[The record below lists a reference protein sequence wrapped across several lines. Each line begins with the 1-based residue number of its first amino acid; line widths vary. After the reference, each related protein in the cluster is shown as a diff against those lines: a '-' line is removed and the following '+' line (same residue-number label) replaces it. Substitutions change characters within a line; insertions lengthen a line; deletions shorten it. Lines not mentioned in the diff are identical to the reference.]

1 MKSLNTLF
9 KKYNGKLTIEQISE
23 GIYFCIENATNI
35 FADAYILI
43 KLNRFPRALSLLL
56 IAIQEAGKV
65 SILKNMSM
73 IPSKNQ
79 KLWKKEWNNF
89 RKHETK
95 DFLGHDIKTSS
106 ELSDSPGEY
115 FWQQLLYK
123 ANNFIPEREKVRQL
137 GLYIDYIPSDKKWW
151 SPNEINKKMVKMVES
166 EVINILSK
174 LQMEKEIGFF
184 SAKAL
189 KIYREEFNNFHPE
202 IEFGKE
208 YEIEDFGNRFFGLK
222 GPYKKYLS
230 RLIKEGVI
238 NKIPDNLT
246 ISGKHWKEFIYGH
259 D

>member
-1 MKSLNTLF
+1 M
-9 KKYNGKLTIEQISE
+9 EQISE

-56 IAIQEAGKV
+56 LAIQEAGKV
-65 SILKNMSM
+65 KILENMSM
-73 IPSKNQ
+73 LPTKNQ
-79 KLWKKEWNNF
+79 KLWKKEWKKF
-89 RKHETK
+89 RKHDTK
-95 DFLGHDIKTSS
+95 DSLGHNIKIFS
-106 ELSDSPGEY
+106 EFNDSPGEY
-115 FWQQLLYK
+115 FWRKLLYK
-123 ANNFIPEREKVRQL
+123 TNNFVPEREKVRQL
-137 GLYIDYIPSDKKWW
+137 GLYIDYIASDKKWW

-166 EVINILSK
+166 EVINILSR

-189 KIYREEFNNFHPE
+189 KVYREEFNNFHPE

-230 RLIKEGVI
+230 RLIKEGVLK
-238 NKIPDNLT
+238 NIPDNLT
-246 ISGKHWKEFIYGH
+246 ISGKHWKEFIYGQ